1 MARQRR
7 SAVPAAPA
15 MCAPQP
21 NRQMKAVAMWPGPLQ
36 ARLLEMQPLSL
47 EANFQV
53 IRLVLLRAH
62 SRVKVMS
69 LAQYRAKPRLLALQS
84 LPQD

>member
-7 SAVPAAPA
+7 SAVPAAPV

-21 NRQMKAVAMWPGPLQ
+21 NRQMTAVAMWPGLLQ
-36 ARLLEMQPLSL
+36 GRLLEMQPLWL
-47 EANFQV
+47 AGNFQV
-53 IRLVLLRAH
+53 IRLVLLRPH
-62 SRVKVMS
+62 SRVKVKS
-69 LAQYRAKPRLLALQS
+69 LAQHRAEPRLLALQS

>member
-1 MARQRR
+1 
-7 SAVPAAPA
+7 

-21 NRQMKAVAMWPGPLQ
+21 NRQMKPVAMWPGRLQ
-36 ARLLEMQPLSL
+36 ARLLETQAPLL

-69 LAQYRAKPRLLALQS
+69 LAQHRAKPRLLALQS